1 MITKR
6 QAIELIQHRLTGGD
20 TPEDLRRLYP
30 RSVISRVMNM
40 ALADIVSAN
49 PYDASDM
56 AVPYVFT
63 PATDA
68 NGYYVT
74 LSPQPVAGSLA
85 IFTVTDEGTGS
96 NEYIIQTKAEANAM
110 KVLRGSNNSAAIL
123 YNNKLRFN
131 KRPEGDVTVVMVPN
145 VYQMDDDDV
154 LIIPSNETG
163 RGETMLFQMC
173 LQLLASQQYQDDL
186 NNDSVD
192 AQSLARDTSR
202 LYSNE

>member
-20 TPEDLRRLYP
+20 TPEDLRRMYP
-30 RSVISRVMNM
+30 RSVISRVINM
-40 ALADIVSAN
+40 ALADIVSSN

-85 IFTVTDEGTGS
+85 IFTVTDEGTGI

-110 KVLRGSNNSAAIL
+110 KVLRGANSSAAIL
-123 YNNKLRFN
+123 YNDKLRFN

-145 VYQMDDDDV
+145 VYQMADDDV
-154 LIIPSNETG
+154 LIIPSNESG
-163 RGETMLFQMC
+163 RGETALFQACM
-173 LQLLASQQYQDDL
+173 QLLSTQQYQDDL
-186 NNDSVD
+186 NNDSIDGQNPQNQVS
-192 AQSLARDTSR
+192 Q
-202 LYSNE
+202 

>member
-30 RSVISRVMNM
+30 RSVISRVINM

-96 NEYIIQTKAEANAM
+96 SEYIIQTKAEANAM
-110 KVLRGSNNSAAIL
+110 KVLRGVNNSAAIL

-145 VYQMDDDDV
+145 VYQMADDDV
-154 LIIPSNETG
+154 LIIPSNESG
-163 RGETMLFQMC
+163 RGEVGLFQAC
-173 LQLLASQQYQDDL
+173 LQLLATQQYQDDL
-186 NNDSVD
+186 NNDSID
-192 AQSLARDTSR
+192 GQNPQNQASQ
-202 LYSNE
+202 

>member
-30 RSVISRVMNM
+30 RSVISRVINM

-56 AVPYVFT
+56 AVPYTFT
-63 PATDA
+63 PASDA

-85 IFTVTDEGTGS
+85 IFTVTDEGTGN

-110 KVLRGSNNSAAIL
+110 KVLRGANSSAAIL

-145 VYQMDDDDV
+145 VYQMADDDV
-154 LIIPSNETG
+154 LIIPYNESG
-163 RGETMLFQMC
+163 RGEVMLFQACM
-173 LQLLASQQYQDDL
+173 QLLSTQQYQDDL
-186 NNDSVD
+186 NNDSID
-192 AQSLARDTSR
+192 IQDLAKDTSR
-202 LYSNE
+202 VYSNG

>member
-30 RSVISRVMNM
+30 RSVISRVINM

-56 AVPYVFT
+56 AVPYTFT

-85 IFTVTDEGTGS
+85 IFTVTDEGTGN

-110 KVLRGSNNSAAIL
+110 KVLRGVNSSAAIL
-123 YNNKLRFN
+123 FNNKLRFN
-131 KRPEGDVTVVMVPN
+131 KRPEGDVTVTMVPN
-145 VYQMDDDDV
+145 VYQMADDDV
-154 LIIPSNETG
+154 LIIPYSETG
-163 RGETMLFQMC
+163 RGEVMLFQVCM
-173 LQLLASQQYQDDL
+173 QLLMSQQFQDDL
-186 NNDSVD
+186 NNDSID
-192 AQSLARDTSR
+192 AQDLARDTSR
-202 LYSNE
+202 MYTNQ

>member
-30 RSVISRVMNM
+30 RSVISRVINM

-85 IFTVTDEGTGS
+85 IFTVTDEGTGN

-110 KVLRGSNNSAAIL
+110 KVLRGTNNSAAIL

-145 VYQMDDDDV
+145 FYQMADDDV
-154 LIIPSNETG
+154 LIIPSNEMG
-163 RGETMLFQMC
+163 RGEGYLFQVCM
-173 LQLLASQQYQDDL
+173 QLLASQQYQDDL
-186 NNDSVD
+186 NNDSID

>member
-1 MITKR
+1 M
-6 QAIELIQHRLTGGD
+6 AI
-20 TPEDLRRLYP
+20 
-30 RSVISRVMNM
+30 
-40 ALADIVSAN
+40 ADIVSAN

-56 AVPYVFT
+56 AVPYTFT
-63 PATDA
+63 PASDA
-68 NGYYVT
+68 NGYYVI

-85 IFTVTDEGTGS
+85 VFTVTDESTGN
-96 NEYIIQTKAEANAM
+96 NEYIIQTKAEARAM
-110 KVLRGSNNSAAIL
+110 KVLRGENNSAVVF

-145 VYQMDDDDV
+145 VYQMEDDDV

-163 RGETMLFQMC
+163 RGEAMLFQTC

>member
-1 MITKR
+1 
-6 QAIELIQHRLTGGD
+6 
-20 TPEDLRRLYP
+20 
-30 RSVISRVMNM
+30 MNM

-96 NEYIIQTKAEANAM
+96 NEYIVQTKAEANAM
-110 KVLRGSNNSAAIL
+110 KVLRGANSSAAIL

-145 VYQMDDDDV
+145 VYQMADDDV
-154 LIIPSNETG
+154 LIIPSNESG
-163 RGETMLFQMC
+163 RGEVGLFQAC
-173 LQLLASQQYQDDL
+173 LQLLATQQYQDDL
-186 NNDSVD
+186 NNDSIDGQNIQNQVS
-192 AQSLARDTSR
+192 Q
-202 LYSNE
+202 

>member
-30 RSVISRVMNM
+30 RSIISRVINM

-63 PATDA
+63 PATDT
-68 NGYYVT
+68 NGYYVA

-85 IFTVTDEGTGS
+85 IFTVTDEGTAS
-96 NEYIIQTKAEANAM
+96 SEYIIQTKAEANAM
-110 KVLRGSNNSAAIL
+110 KVLRGANSSAAIL

-145 VYQMDDDDV
+145 VYQMEDDDV
-154 LIIPSNETG
+154 LIIPSNEAG

>member
-30 RSVISRVMNM
+30 RSVISRVINM

-110 KVLRGSNNSAAIL
+110 KVLRGANSSAAIL

-145 VYQMDDDDV
+145 VYQMADDDV
-154 LIIPSNETG
+154 LIIPYNEEG
-163 RGETMLFQMC
+163 RGEAMLFQACM
-173 LQLLASQQYQDDL
+173 QLLATQQYQDDL
-186 NNDSVD
+186 NNDSIDGQNPQNQVS
-192 AQSLARDTSR
+192 Q
-202 LYSNE
+202 